1 MDINKLE
8 LAGTLLATVKPKDC
22 QKVWIRFGFVHIL
35 PKKCSNV
42 MFFVLTD
49 LFNDQ
54 YQRKTSKYSNIHTK
68 TVRTDF
74 DLQKL

>member
-1 MDINKLE
+1 
-8 LAGTLLATVKPKDC
+8 
-22 QKVWIRFGFVHIL
+22 
-35 PKKCSNV
+35 

-74 DLQKL
+74 DLQKLWLVSRLEITENQYKAIYQQLKHLNHTKT

>member
-8 LAGTLLATVKPKDC
+8 LAGTLLATVKPEDC
-22 QKVWIRFGFVHIL
+22 QKVWIWFGFVHIL
-35 PKKCSNV
+35 PKK
-42 MFFVLTD
+42 MQERFFVLTD